1 LVLDVDAEPDGAAEV
16 VDPDDD
22 SAGGEED
29 EDEDVDSVAGLLA
42 AAFPFEPFEAARLS
56 LR

>member
-1 LVLDVDAEPDGAAEV
+1 VLDVDAEPDGAVEV

-29 EDEDVDSVAGLLA
+29 EDEVVDSVAGLLA